1 MPKNLPKIVVRRSIL
16 LMKAF
21 TAAKAGN
28 VEECGQHLVAAC
40 EDGIIDPVFDG
51 IATTINASLTASSD
65 SDFNPDDYMDGD
77 DTSDDTSTSLDDE
90 DKDNMEDMDAKAK
103 CKAAAEDTGMNDNST
118 LDDEE
123 DDPLPG
129 DTVEIPASCAFL
141 VNLSY

>member
-1 MPKNLPKIVVRRSIL
+1 MPKTLPKIVVRRSIL

-65 SDFNPDDYMDGD
+65 DFNPDDYMDGD
-77 DTSDDTSTSLDDE
+77 SLEDNTLGE
-90 DKDNMEDMDAKAK
+90 DKKDDLDMDAKAK
-103 CKAAAEDTGMNDNST
+103 CKAST
-118 LDDEE
+118 DLNVDDSLTIE
-123 DDPLPG
+123 DDDDDDSIPAG
-129 DTVEIPASCAFL
+129 GEEDTVEIPASCAFL
-141 VNLSY
+141 VSLSY

>member
-77 DTSDDTSTSLDDE
+77 DTSTSDTSLDNDN
-90 DKDNMEDMDAKAK
+90 KDDMEDMDAKAK
-103 CKAAAEDTGMNDNST
+103 CKANTEDMVT
-118 LDDEE
+118 DDVTISEE
-123 DDPLPG
+123 EEEEDPLPG